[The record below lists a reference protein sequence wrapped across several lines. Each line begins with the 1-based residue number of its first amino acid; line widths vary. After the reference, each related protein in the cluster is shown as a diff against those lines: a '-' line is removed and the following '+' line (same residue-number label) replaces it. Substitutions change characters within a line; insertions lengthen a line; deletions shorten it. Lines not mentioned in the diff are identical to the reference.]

1 MKKLSAFLLM
11 LGLVCFVAVPVHAQ
25 DTGTTTDPAYVET
38 EDDDGPDL
46 GWLGLLGLAGLL
58 GLKRREPV
66 VHRDT
71 ATRPAPGTT
80 R

>member
-1 MKKLSAFLLM
+1 MKKLAVFLLM
-11 LGLVCFVAVPVHAQ
+11 LGLIPFVAVPVTAQ
-25 DTGTTTDPAYVET
+25 ETDTTAGTYAET
-38 EDDDGPDL
+38 EDDGPDL

>member
-1 MKKLSAFLLM
+1 MKKLAIFLLM
-11 LGLVCFVAVPVHAQ
+11 LGLVSFVAVPVTAQ
-25 DTGTTTDPAYVET
+25 DAGTTTGTTYAET
-38 EDDDGPDL
+38 EDDGPDL